1 MAGHGH
7 RVPGA
12 VCVNTIYDWCTIAI
26 FAAIVVL
33 FLQRSTAAGT
43 PTDRMIDYLPAA
55 LGCAASNY
63 LGNEGH
69 DLVAIIVLIAT
80 VAYFI
85 LVLKPF
91 PTGR

>member
-1 MAGHGH
+1 M
-7 RVPGA
+7 
-12 VCVNTIYDWCTIAI
+12 NTIYDWCTIAI

-33 FLQRSTAAGT
+33 FLQRSTTPGT
-43 PTDRMIDYLPAA
+43 PVDRMIDYLPPA
-55 LGCAASNY
+55 LGCAAANY
-63 LGNEGH
+63 FGNEGN
-69 DLVAIIVLIAT
+69 DLVAIVLLVAT